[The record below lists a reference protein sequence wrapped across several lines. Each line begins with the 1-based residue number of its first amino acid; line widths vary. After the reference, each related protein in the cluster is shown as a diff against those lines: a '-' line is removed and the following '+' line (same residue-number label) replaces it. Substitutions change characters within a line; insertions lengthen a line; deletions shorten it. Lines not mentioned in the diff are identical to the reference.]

1 MFIELTDHLRCTEP
15 HEERFLVL
23 LPDVMDGRRVRS
35 GVLGCP
41 VCNREVRID
50 DGVADFGGQ
59 APSAGETALTAAA
72 IAALLGLD
80 GPGGYVALLGAAGR
94 AAEPLAALLPGI
106 RWVLVNP
113 PSGLVASD
121 DGSVLRAERM
131 PIKERSMRAAVVAA
145 DHGAPDWVTAALDAV
160 LPGNRAVV
168 EAPVPAREGA
178 TILAEAG
185 GVAVVR
191 V

>member
-15 HEERFLVL
+15 HDEAFLVL
-23 LPDVMDGRRVRS
+23 LPDALEGRRVLS

-41 VCNREVRID
+41 VCNREVRIE
-50 DGVADFGGQ
+50 DGIATFGA
-59 APSAGETALTAAA
+59 APPAGPTALTAEA

-80 GPGGYVALLGAAGR
+80 GPGGYVALLGSAGG
-94 AAEPLAALLPGI
+94 LADALTALMPGI

-113 PSGLVASD
+113 PEVGVASD
-121 DGSVLRAERM
+121 WASVVRADRV
-131 PIKERSMRAAVVAA
+131 PIKQRSMRGVVVSA
-145 DHGAPDWVTAALDAV
+145 DHGAPTWVDAALGAV

-168 EAPVPAREGA
+168 EAPVPDRVGA
-178 TILAEAG
+178 QVLAQAG
-185 GVAVVR
+185 GVSVVR